1 MSGNKR
7 KSTSDI
13 AGTANKRQAIMTETK
28 VKVIEGAERGEEL
41 ELELQE
47 DFRLCPTSCFL
58 TKA

>member
-7 KSTSDI
+7 KSTNDI

-28 VKVIEGAERGEEL
+28 VKVIEGAERGEQL

-47 DFRLCPTSCFL
+47 DFRLRATSCFL

>member
-7 KSTSDI
+7 KSTNDI

-28 VKVIEGAERGEEL
+28 VKVIEGVERGEQL

-47 DFRLCPTSCFL
+47 DFRLRATSCFL